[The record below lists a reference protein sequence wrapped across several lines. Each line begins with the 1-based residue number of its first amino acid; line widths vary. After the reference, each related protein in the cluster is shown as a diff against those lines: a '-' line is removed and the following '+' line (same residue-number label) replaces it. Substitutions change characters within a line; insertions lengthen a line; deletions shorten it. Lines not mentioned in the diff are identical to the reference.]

1 MLKLL
6 ARRVVAQWQL
16 LAAVL
21 AVVTIGTTL
30 LGICALLV
38 TRTPQRAVEAAL
50 SRAGPHD
57 VDVTAY
63 AATVRGPDVRSV
75 AADTRQVLTSAL
87 APFDATTT
95 ARAST
100 VVRSLPSGG
109 DVPVETYL
117 SSVEGLPDHAR
128 LTAGRWPR
136 STVDTAHPAT
146 PLEAVVL
153 EPTAR
158 LLGLAPG
165 SVVHLGPEL
174 YGNPGAPLDVTI
186 VGIVNPLP
194 GTGWDRDPLAASGY
208 DLAYR
213 DGRSMQ
219 PVHAY
224 GPFLV
229 DFADLLAGGCTI
241 DRFEV
246 TAHPDLSAPSAR
258 DLDAVSR
265 AVLGAD
271 RRLAP
276 ALDGSVDN
284 ENVVSRLPSTV
295 RNAREQQQVAAA
307 TVLTIAA
314 LVGVLG
320 AAALALAVRL
330 TASVRTGET
339 ALLSALGVSRTQFA
353 VSTAVEAGVI
363 AALAAVCAVPA
374 SSALYAGLTRLPLMA
389 RAGLAVRP
397 GLTGTQVLFVAG
409 GAIALAALLAVLA
422 LRPAP
427 VVHDRWHPGTLARSG
442 ADLLLVAFAAAGW
455 WQLRAQPSDPS
466 YRGDTVRVLAP
477 VLLLVAGATVVLR
490 LVPSAL
496 RGADRLARRGRG
508 LVIPL
513 AAFEAARRPRAV
525 AAGLLICLACAAATF
540 GVAFHATWLRSQRD
554 QADLAVGT
562 DLALSLAT
570 PPVAGQGA
578 VVGTATGGIVSPAV
592 DRGIAVGQWLGG
604 VGDPPRLV
612 AIDTGRAGALLRG
625 RIDDGRA
632 WAQVGAALTPPDRVT
647 GLAVPMEAPLSLT
660 GTATGATVLAVTPR
674 LVLQDATGLRTSC
687 TGEPV
692 PLDGR
697 AHPLEQ
703 CATATGLRLV
713 AVSLAFSVDPAGT
726 GNSRVAV
733 ALTVPAADADGDGA
747 ASASPWTAT
756 SAEPAAEALADPAVT
771 VSNAGGST
779 RLGMTTT
786 VQLDAAPDAA
796 RNLIATAFP
805 APGPVPIAVSTRF
818 ADAAGVHRGSRLSL
832 TVGTTPVPVSVADVV
847 PTVPSAVGAAAVLAD
862 LDTLSRALILSGALE
877 LPTDAYWV
885 GGPSAGATARAT
897 ALRVGTVTTRA
908 GEAARRSGDPL
919 HAALPAALWLLV
931 AAAAV
936 LLIAGVVLHVSCDM
950 QLRAVEVARL
960 RGLGMSRRQIRTT
973 LLLQHAGI
981 MVPMLAAGAAVGAL
995 ATRLAGPLLVRSD
1008 TGAAPAP
1015 VPLASWPW
1023 LSEAALLAVLLAAC
1037 TLAVAAVVTVE
1048 ARRADAAHL
1057 RVAS

>member
-1 MLKLL
+1 MLRLL
-6 ARRVVAQWQL
+6 ARRAGAQWRL

-30 LGICALLV
+30 LGTCALLV

-50 SRAGPHD
+50 SRAGPDD

-75 AADTRQVLTSAL
+75 TADTRQVLTSTL

-136 STVDTAHPAT
+136 STVDSAHPAI

-158 LLGLAPG
+158 LLDLALG

-174 YGNPGAPLDVTI
+174 YGNPGTPLDVTV
-186 VGIVNPLP
+186 VGIVSPLP

-246 TAHPDLSAPSAR
+246 TAHPDLSAPDAR
-258 DLDAVSR
+258 DVDVVSQ

-276 ALDGSVDN
+276 ALDGRVEN
-284 ENVVSRLPSTV
+284 ENVASRLPSTV
-295 RNAREQQQVAAA
+295 LNARAQQQVAAA
-307 TVLTIAA
+307 TVLTIAV
-314 LVGVLG
+314 LVGVLA

-330 TASVRTGET
+330 TTSVRTGET

-353 VSTAVEAGVI
+353 ASTAIEAGVI
-363 AALAAVCAVPA
+363 AALAALCAVPA
-374 SSALYAGLTRLPLMA
+374 SSALYSGLTQLPLMA
-389 RAGLAVRP
+389 RAGLAARP

-409 GAIALAALLAVLA
+409 GAVALAALLAVLA

-427 VVHDRWHPGTLARSG
+427 VVHERWHPGTLARSG

-455 WQLRAQPSDPS
+455 WQLRAQPSGPS
-466 YRGDTVRVLAP
+466 YRNDTVRVLAP
-477 VLLLVAGATVVLR
+477 VLLLIAGATVVLR
-490 LVPSAL
+490 LVPPTL
-496 RGADRLARRGRG
+496 RGADRLARKGRG
-508 LVIPL
+508 LVVPL

-562 DLALSLAT
+562 DLTLSLAT

-578 VVGTATGGIVSPAV
+578 AVGTATGGTVSPAV
-592 DRGIAVGQWLGG
+592 DRGIAVGQWIGG
-604 VGDPPRLV
+604 AGDPPRLV
-612 AIDTGRAGALLRG
+612 ATDTGRAGALLRG
-625 RIDDGRA
+625 RTDGRT

-660 GTATGATVLAVTPR
+660 GTATGAALLAVTPR

-687 TGEPV
+687 AGEPV

-697 AHPLEQ
+697 AHALEP
-703 CATATGLRLV
+703 CATAKGLRLV
-713 AVSLAFSVDPAGT
+713 AVSLAFSAPPAGT

-733 ALTVPAADADGDGA
+733 ALTVPAAGADGDGS
-747 ASASPWTAT
+747 ASTSPWTAT

-771 VSNAGGST
+771 VTNAGGGT
-779 RLGMTTT
+779 QLGLTTT

-818 ADAAGVHRGSRLSL
+818 ADATGVHRGSRLSL

-877 LPTDAYWV
+877 IPTDAYWV
-885 GGPSAGATARAT
+885 GDPRTGATARAT
-897 ALRVGTVTTRA
+897 ALHVGTVTTRA

-936 LLIAGVVLHVSCDM
+936 LLIAGVVLHVLCDM

-960 RGLGMSRRQIRTT
+960 RGPGMSRRQIRTT
-973 LLLQHAGI
+973 LLLQHTGI
-981 MVPMLAAGAAVGAL
+981 MVPMLVAGTVVGAL

-1008 TGAAPAP
+1008 TGAAPVP
-1015 VPLASWPW
+1015 VPLAGWPW

-1037 TLAVAAVVTVE
+1037 ALAVATVVTVE
-1048 ARRADAAHL
+1048 ARRADATHL